1 MPDQETPC
9 GINAK
14 VPELVI
20 GLVGGVGT
28 EMEYVV
34 SALTASLS
42 AIGYSSDEVRLS
54 SLLRELPKYSNLPI
68 RYRDQY
74 LHKHM
79 SAGDEFRVLCERDDA
94 VALLGVGKIKILR
107 EQGTAPD
114 TGRAYIIRSLKT
126 PEEVKT
132 LRNIYGNSFYLIAAY
147 SPVRDRRHAVARD
160 IARSRNKYPISDHY
174 AEADQLIK
182 RDQEEFGAD
191 HGQQSR
197 DSIHRADVFI
207 DMRDRKQVANSVNR
221 FVELLFG
228 NTFHTP
234 SKQEYGMFMA
244 HAAALRSAEL
254 GRQVGAAIIDC
265 DGEVVVVGC
274 NEVPKAGGGL
284 YWSDDD
290 PDKREFH
297 NGTDTSDE
305 QKRTMISET
314 LSLLK
319 SAKWLSKKMS
329 RHDDAELLE
338 LAIGQSKPALPKE
351 SRIRNVIEYGRAVHG
366 EMAALTNAARK
377 GSSVANCTMFVTT
390 FPCHLCARHIVSA
403 GITRVVYVEPYPKSL
418 APELYLDSISVD
430 GESSDRSHI
439 PFDPFVG
446 VAPRL
451 YQDLFKSG
459 KRKSKDGKVV
469 RFSRGTAQLRY
480 HELPEVYTAQELV
493 ELKAL
498 TNVMKSKR
506 IIPTVEGEKN
516 GSMAHK
522 TGRRGRSSIRGT
534 ARKAKN
540 G

>member
-1 MPDQETPC
+1 M
-9 GINAK
+9 K
-14 VPELVI
+14 LPELVI
-20 GLVGGVGT
+20 GIVGGVGT

-34 SALTASLS
+34 SALNASLS
-42 AIGYSSDEVRLS
+42 AIGYSFDEIRLS
-54 SLLRELPKYSNLPI
+54 SLLRDLPKYSNLPT

-74 LHKHM
+74 LDRHM
-79 SAGDEFRVLCERDDA
+79 SAGDEFRAVCERNDA
-94 VALLGVGKIKILR
+94 VALLGVAKLKSLR
-107 EQGTAPD
+107 EQEIASN
-114 TGRAYIIRSLKT
+114 TGRAYIIRSLKN

-132 LRNIYGNSFYLIAAY
+132 LRNVYGNSFYLIAAY
-147 SPVRDRRHAVARD
+147 SPVRDRRHAIARE
-160 IARSRNKYPISDHY
+160 IARSRNKYPISEHY
-174 AEADQLIK
+174 AEADRLIN
-182 RDQEEFGAD
+182 RDQEESGAD
-191 HGQQSR
+191 YGQQSR
-197 DSIHRADVFI
+197 DSIHRADFFV
-207 DMRDRKQVANSVNR
+207 DMRDRKQLANSVNR
-221 FVELLFG
+221 FIELLFS

-254 GRQVGAAIIDC
+254 GRQVGAAIVDGE
-265 DGEVVVVGC
+265 GEVVVVGC

-319 SAKWLSKKMS
+319 SAGWLSKKIS
-329 RHDDAELLE
+329 RHDDAEILE
-338 LAIGQSKPALPKE
+338 LALGPSNPSLPKE

-377 GSSVANCTMFVTT
+377 GSAVAKCTMFVTT

-403 GITRVVYVEPYPKSL
+403 GIARVVYVEPYPKSL

-430 GESSDRSHI
+430 GESGDRNHI

-451 YQDLFKSG
+451 YQSLFTAG
-459 KRKSKDGKVV
+459 VRKGKDGKVV
-469 RFSRGTAQLRY
+469 NFSRETAKLRY
-480 HELPEVYTAQELV
+480 HELPNIYMEQEKV
-493 ELKAL
+493 ELAAL
-498 TNVMKSKR
+498 VNVMKSKR
-506 IIPTVEGEKN
+506 IIPNAEGGKN
-516 GSMAHK
+516 GSMARK
-522 TGRRGRSSIRGT
+522 TRRRG
-534 ARKAKN
+534 
-540 G
+540 